1 PAVIAAA
8 GLCVFAL
15 SGCTTTQTRI
25 AEKSATFQRLSPA
38 DQARVQQGEI
48 REGMPED
55 AVYIAWVAQSL
66 REPGRNRGQTVDTW
80 IYYATAAGDYPGP
93 FYFGGGYGYGLGGYG
108 YGIGGGYGGGYYG
121 GHRGRFYRHPY
132 YSPFYDP
139 FFYNHANIVRYPE
152 RTVSFANGRVI
163 AWQLLPAPRFF

>member
-1 PAVIAAA
+1 MTCRFIRPAVIAAA
-8 GLCVFAL
+8 SLCVFAF
-15 SGCTTTQTRI
+15 SGCTTTETRI
-25 AEKSATFQRLSPA
+25 AEKSAVFQRLSLA

-55 AVYIAWVAQSL
+55 AVYIAWGPPSL
-66 REPGRNRGQTVDTW
+66 RAPGRNRGQLVDTW

-93 FYFGGGYGYGLGGYG
+93 FYFGGGYGYGLGY
-108 YGIGGGYGGGYYG
+108 GYYG
-121 GHRGRFYRHPY
+121 GLRGRFRRHLY

-152 RTVSFANGRVI
+152 RTVSFENGRVI